1 MTKEEFKVHD
11 FAVYLCRFVDI
22 WLCVWQVID
31 VSKSVVN
38 MMASKV
44 EVVMK
49 KAEPITWARLD
60 TPPPKPQP
68 TNEKKENQ
76 DQEKMTA
83 W

>member
-1 MTKEEFKVHD
+1 MI
-11 FAVYLCRFVDI
+11 DI
-22 WLCVWQVID
+22 
-31 VSKSVVN
+31 SKSAVN

-60 TPPPKPQP
+60 LPPPMPQP

-76 DQEKMTA
+76 DEEKMIA
-83 W
+83 